1 MIAVAKPAPGAA
13 RLRTVVFPE
22 GFNDYDLALGDS
34 GDMLDLFEACGPGGR
49 LSATDVYLSELPKTV
64 LRKAT

>member
-1 MIAVAKPAPGAA
+1 
-13 RLRTVVFPE
+13 VFPE

-64 LRKAT
+64 LRKARAEERRRRAEKRRSITA

>member
-1 MIAVAKPAPGAA
+1 
-13 RLRTVVFPE
+13 VFPE